1 MCRMSHRPERV
12 AEAIKKEVADLIR
25 NEIKDPRIG
34 FVTITGVEVT
44 RDLSYAK
51 VFISVMGSEEQRKE
65 SLSALQKAAGY
76 MRSEI
81 GRRIKVRHAPELLFK
96 LDTSLDHGTRIMEL
110 LHEIK
115 NDEEKPAH
123 E

>member
-1 MCRMSHRPERV
+1 MSHRPERV

-25 NEIKDPRIG
+25 NEVKDPRVG

-51 VFISVMGSEEQRKE
+51 VFVSVLGSEEQRKE
-65 SLSALQKAAGY
+65 SVSALQKAAGY
-76 MRSEI
+76 MRSEV
-81 GRRIKVRHAPELLFK
+81 GKRIKVRHAPELLFK
-96 LDTSLDHGTRIMEL
+96 LDTSLDHGTRIMEI

-115 NDEEKPAH
+115 TEEKAAH

>member
-1 MCRMSHRPERV
+1 MSHRPERV

-25 NEIKDPRIG
+25 NDIKDPRIG

-44 RDLSYAK
+44 RDLSFAK
-51 VFISVMGSEEQRKE
+51 IFISVMGSDAHRQET
-65 SLSALQKAAGY
+65 LSILQKSAGY

-81 GRRIKVRHAPELLFK
+81 GRRIKLRHAPELIFK
-96 LDTSLDHGTRIMEL
+96 LDTSLDHGTRIAEI
-110 LHEIK
+110 LHEI
-115 NDEEKPAH
+115 NSQEAKPTH

>member
-1 MCRMSHRPERV
+1 MSHRPERL
-12 AEAIKKEVADLIR
+12 AEAIKKEIADLIR
-25 NEIKDPRIG
+25 TEIKDPRLG

-51 VFISVMGSEEQRKE
+51 IFVSVMGSDDQRKE
-65 SLSALQKAAGY
+65 TMAVLQKAAGY
-76 MRSEI
+76 MRSEV
-81 GRRIKVRHAPELLFK
+81 GRRIKVRHVPELMFK

-110 LHEIK
+110 LQEVNK
-115 NDEEKPAH
+115 REENSTN